1 MCQKAQ
7 RSGCIRVDFYMK
19 PENLPPKS
27 VYSGKANMTFNIKLI
42 RIALVKEA
50 LTSLSSSVV
59 AVLGSPGLT
68 VGDATM
74 KLSSLVS
81 MGMRKF
87 WTSRGLVVALI
98 ISS

>member
-1 MCQKAQ
+1 
-7 RSGCIRVDFYMK
+7 MK

-68 VGDATM
+68 VRDATM